1 MLEDARS
8 LRQRLSVSDRQRFEE
23 YLGSVHEIEGR
34 IKRAGKERDA
44 GGWKPSLTAPDR
56 ERPADGIPAEI
67 PDYWR
72 LMNDIVL
79 LAFRT
84 DSTRIATLKYC
95 NDGSILTHTHVGAKD
110 QHHQMAHTQPKELV
124 AVNQFFMSQL
134 AYLCEKMAEVKEGD
148 RTLLD
153 NTAILHCSSMLHG
166 NHDARQL
173 PVILLGGAG
182 GKLRGGR
189 VLDYL
194 NAPNRR
200 MCSLFLSLMDWGG
213 LELDR
218 FGDSTAR
225 LTGL

>member
-1 MLEDARS
+1 MAADFFPEAPDEIVLRRVGCSLDLDPHFLDPFRFHVPQRSQELDS
-8 LRQRLSVSDRQRFEE
+8 LRTGNQGFL
-23 YLGSVHEIEGR
+23 
-34 IKRAGKERDA
+34 
-44 GGWKPSLTAPDR
+44 
-56 ERPADGIPAEI
+56 
-67 PDYWR
+67 
-72 LMNDIVL
+72 
-79 LAFRT
+79 
-84 DSTRIATLKYC
+84 
-95 NDGSILTHTHVGAKD
+95 D
-110 QHHQMAHTQPKELV
+110 QHHQMAHTQPQQLV

-134 AYLCEKMAEVKEGD
+134 AYLCARMAEVREGD

-153 NTAILHCSSMLHG
+153 NTTIMHCSSMLHG

-182 GKLRGGR
+182 GRLRGGR

-218 FGDSTAR
+218 FGDSTVR